1 MEAKK
6 GVWEVCSPVDDVLA
20 LQIVQ
25 RQGHLTEVELDSLF
39 TELNALLQVIAQV
52 SSQQE
57 VHHHEHVLL
66 VLEGVPE
73 NSSRRTRFVSVLV
86 ECIKKKNYKKKQGQ
100 RLSTHT
106 QHRSEGDAV
115 MLLHA
120 ADAAQK
126 TFANTCTFTETN
138 RRLTAAED
146 NVCVRTLGN
155 AAFMCHPSTAQQ
167 HNS

>member
-86 ECIKKKNYKKKQGQ
+86 ECIKKKIIKKSKGK
-100 RLSTHT
+100 
-106 QHRSEGDAV
+106 D
-115 MLLHA
+115 
-120 ADAAQK
+120 
-126 TFANTCTFTETN
+126 
-138 RRLTAAED
+138 
-146 NVCVRTLGN
+146 
-155 AAFMCHPSTAQQ
+155 
-167 HNS
+167 